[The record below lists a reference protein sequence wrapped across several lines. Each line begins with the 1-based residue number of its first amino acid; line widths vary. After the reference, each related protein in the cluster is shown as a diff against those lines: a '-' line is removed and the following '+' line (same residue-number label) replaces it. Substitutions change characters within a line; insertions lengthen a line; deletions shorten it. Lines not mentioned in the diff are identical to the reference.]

1 MKEKSVWEYIN
12 NQLAENGAI
21 HFTLIDPDPL
31 KQTPEEASNIA
42 KIAEKAGTS
51 AIMVGGSTAFDIIDK
66 TVIEIKNKVRIPVI
80 LFPGNVNGISKYAD
94 AIFFMSLI
102 NSRNHYWIIDAQMLA
117 SMAIKRFNL
126 EPLSMAY
133 LIVEPGATAG
143 FVGDAR
149 LIPRN
154 KPLIAAAY
162 ALAAEYFGF
171 KLVYMEA
178 GSGASEA
185 ITPEFVKVVKKVI
198 SIPLI
203 VGGGIRTI
211 ERAKELVRAGAD
223 ILVQGTFIEKNAKT
237 EEGFTAIKNII
248 AAIHEE
254 GKRR

>member
-1 MKEKSVWEYIN
+1 MKEKSVWSYIKE
-12 NQLAENGAI
+12 QLAEKGAI

-31 KQTPEEASNIA
+31 KQTPEEAGDIA
-42 KIAEKAGTS
+42 KKAESAGTS
-51 AIMVGGSTAFDIIDK
+51 AIMVGGSTAFDIIDE
-66 TVIEIKNKVRIPVI
+66 TVIEIKKRVNIPVI

-117 SMAIKRFNL
+117 ALAIKRFNL

-178 GSGASEA
+178 GSGATEA
-185 ITPEFVKVVKKVI
+185 ITPDFVRIVKKVI
-198 SIPLI
+198 NTPLI
-203 VGGGIRTI
+203 VGGGIKTV
-211 ERAKELVRAGAD
+211 ERARELVKAGAD
-223 ILVQGTFIEKNAKT
+223 ILVQGTFIEEKVKT
-237 EEGFTAIKNII
+237 EEGMSEIRRII
-248 AAIHEE
+248 SAIHDE
-254 GKRR
+254 GKRK

>member
-1 MKEKSVWEYIN
+1 MKENTVWEYIT
-12 NQLAENGAI
+12 NQLSEHGAI

-31 KQTPEEASNIA
+31 KQTPEEASTIA
-42 KIAEKAGTS
+42 KIAEEAGTS

-66 TVIEIKNKVRIPVI
+66 TVIEIKKKVKIPVI
-80 LFPGNVNGISKYAD
+80 LFPGNINGISKYAD

-117 SMAIKRFNL
+117 SMAIKRFRL

-154 KPLIAAAY
+154 KPIIAAAY

-185 ITPEFVKVVKKVI
+185 ITPEFVKIVKKII

-203 VGGGIRTI
+203 VGGGIRTT
-211 ERAKELVRAGAD
+211 ERAKELVKAGAD

-237 EEGFTAIKNII
+237 REGINAIHSII
-248 AAIHEE
+248 SAIHEE
-254 GKRR
+254 GKKK